1 MLILT
6 GNATSL
12 IRIDGKIV
20 FAEDGTPWKCS
31 WSPAFVS
38 NGGLRLVLPICR
50 EEGEIAAL
58 DISGHE
64 VLKTI
69 LVYDLLSHEKSYAL

>member
-1 MLILT
+1 
-6 GNATSL
+6 
-12 IRIDGKIV
+12 
-20 FAEDGTPWKCS
+20 
-31 WSPAFVS
+31 
-38 NGGLRLVLPICR
+38 
-50 EEGEIAAL
+50 L